1 LRKLTGFN
9 TILRNPRDRK
19 SRIPYYNV
27 MGLDLDSID
36 YAVGALCHEMLW
48 IEPWNQNSQMKPK
61 IIVCGLGNTGYR
73 VFSLLK
79 CQGTHVVGI
88 SNQPRDEEGIIVGDL
103 RSPDTLIRAGIHDAS
118 ALLLMASDDALNLA
132 ILTQARVLN
141 PRIRIINR
149 LLNTRLGSRLD
160 QTLAY
165 HVSMSVSSLAGPI
178 FAFAALGNTAIGQ
191 IDLMGANWPMYEE
204 HISENHPWNGTL
216 LRQLWENR
224 DRMLIYYYSA
234 DQTVDLVSAV
244 LNDYRLSTGDRL
256 IIATRPKVGRM
267 QRLTWERRIRSFWAG
282 LAQFRRQSQAA
293 LLITLVLFF
302 LILAST
308 LIYVS
313 VNFNIPIPD
322 ALYFTVGMLTGA
334 GGHEEVAEQ
343 APAAIKMFTALMMLV
358 GAGVIGVFYALLND
372 LVLGSHFHQ
381 VWNAVHLPQRN
392 HYIVCGLGG
401 VGFQIAKQLKQGG
414 YEVVAIER
422 NTQSR
427 FVNSAK
433 ALKIPVI
440 FGDASLPDILNT
452 VHIATAAGFLAVTS
466 HDTDNLEIALTA
478 KSLAPKL
485 PIVVRNQDP
494 DFSQQVQQVFEFER
508 VMSPTDLAAPSF
520 AAAALGGQVLG
531 NGITGHS
538 LWVALGALI
547 TPGHPFFG
555 RAVSEIAQEADL
567 VPLYITTPQGELHGF
582 DLLSY
587 RLDNQDVLYLTIPAN
602 KLEELWRTV
611 PSQLSAR

>member
-1 LRKLTGFN
+1 
-9 TILRNPRDRK
+9 
-19 SRIPYYNV
+19 
-27 MGLDLDSID
+27 
-36 YAVGALCHEMLW
+36 
-48 IEPWNQNSQMKPK
+48 MKPK
-61 IIVCGLGNTGYR
+61 IIVCGLGSTGYR

-79 CQGTHVVGI
+79 CQGAQVVGI
-88 SNQPRDEEGIIVGDL
+88 SCKPRDEDGVIVGDL
-103 RSPDTLIRAGIHDAS
+103 RSPDTLIQAGIHEAS
-118 ALLLMASDDALNLA
+118 ALLLMTSDDALNLA

-141 PRIRIINR
+141 PQIRIINR

-191 IDLMGANWPMYEE
+191 IDLMGTNWPMYEE
-204 HISENHPWNGTL
+204 VIDSSHPWNGAL
-216 LRQLWENR
+216 MRHLWENR
-224 DRMLIYYYSA
+224 DRMLVYYCSA
-234 DQTVDLVSAV
+234 NQNLDLVSAA
-244 LNDYRLSTGDRL
+244 LNDHRLETGDRL
-256 IIATRPKVGRM
+256 IIATRPKAGRI
-267 QRLTWERRIRSFWAG
+267 QRLTWERRIRSFLAG

-302 LILAST
+302 LIAAST

-343 APAAIKMFTALMMLV
+343 APVAIKVFTAFMMLV

-381 VWNAVHLPQRN
+381 VWRAVQLPQRN

-414 YEVVAIER
+414 HEVVAIER
-422 NTQSR
+422 DPHSR
-427 FVNSAK
+427 FVNGAR

-440 FGDASLPDILNT
+440 FDDASSPDVLNSI
-452 VHIATAAGFLAVTS
+452 HISTALGLLAVTS

-494 DFSQQVQQVFEFER
+494 DFSRQVQQVFEFER

-538 LWVALGALI
+538 LWVALGTLI
-547 TPGHPFFG
+547 TPGHPFFS
-555 RAVSEIAQEADL
+555 RVVSEIAQEADL
-567 VPLYITTPQGELHGF
+567 VPLYIETAKSTLHGF
-582 DLLSY
+582 DLLSH
-587 RLDNQDVLYLTIPAN
+587 RLDSQDVLYLTIPAH

-611 PSQLSAR
+611 PSQLTAR